1 MYLQCN
7 GLLTDQL
14 IKLLTNW
21 LNACVIDCVAHT
33 HPMAHVGACTGA
45 NDCFARASMSK
56 IYGFHLMP
64 KMNGQ
69 VSFCV
74 IWWRLAA
81 VSPFVHETACAYKVG
96 QRWREVG
103 VVPTLTTE
111 TVALTVKLH
120 TRTHKQPNRNQ
131 MRPRQL
137 RQPLQ
142 QVKQRSTIGA
152 ATGGV
157 SGCSEVIKI
166 EAALIWPLM
175 VFLMSNSTG
184 RKGAHRA

>member
-1 MYLQCN
+1 MQRSTHWPTYKVTN
-7 GLLTDQL
+7 QL
-14 IKLLTNW
+14 IECLCDW
-21 LNACVIDCVAHT
+21 LCGAHT
-33 HPMAHVGACTGA
+33 SNGACRGLYWSKWLF
-45 NDCFARASMSK
+45 CASMSK

-120 TRTHKQPNRNQ
+120 TRRHKQPHRNQ